1 MEKVY
6 MTQNGYDKL
15 KKELDDMKNVKRAE
29 IEAAIGT
36 ARAFGDL
43 KENAEYHAAR
53 EAQGLLEAKIRNVED
68 KLARTEIVDSSN
80 ISEDVV
86 CFGAKIEVEDLDTGD
101 IENYELV
108 GAGEDD
114 PLNDKILV
122 TSPFAKAFL
131 DHKVNDEV
139 EVQAPKSILRF
150 KILKI
155 DYQS

>member
-6 MTQNGYDKL
+6 MTKEGYEKL
-15 KKELDDMKNVKRAE
+15 KKELDEMKNVKRAE
-29 IEAAIGT
+29 IEQAIGT

-53 EAQGLLEAKIRNVED
+53 EAQGILEAKIRQLED

-80 ISEDVV
+80 IPTDAVH
-86 CFGAKIEVEDLDTGD
+86 FGAKIQIEDLENGD
-101 IENYELV
+101 IEDFELV

-114 PLNDKILV
+114 PFNGKILV
-122 TSPFAKAFL
+122 SSPFAQAL
-131 DHKVNDEV
+131 LGHKVNEEV
-139 EVQAPKSILRF
+139 EVDAPAGILRY

-155 DYQS
+155 DY

>member
-6 MTQNGYDKL
+6 MSKDGFERLT
-15 KKELDDMKNVKRAE
+15 KELDEMKNAKRAE
-29 IEAAIGT
+29 IQEAIAT

-53 EAQGLLEAKIRNVED
+53 EAQGLLEAKIRQLED

-80 ISEDVV
+80 IPTDAIH
-86 CFGAKIEVEDLDTGD
+86 FGAKVEVKDLDTGD

-108 GAGEDD
+108 GAGDDD
-114 PLNDKILV
+114 PMNDKILV
-122 TSPFAKAFL
+122 SSPFAQAL
-131 DHKVNDEV
+131 LEHKVGDEV
-139 EVQAPKSILRF
+139 EVNAPAGVLRF

-155 DYQS
+155 EY

>member
-6 MTQNGYDKL
+6 MTKSGHDKL
-15 KKELDDMKNVKRAE
+15 KKELDDFKNVKRPE
-29 IEAAIGT
+29 IQEAIAT
-36 ARAFGDL
+36 AREFGDL

-53 EAQGLLEAKIRNVED
+53 EAQGLLEARIRDLED
-68 KLARTEIVDSSN
+68 KLARTEIVESAN

-101 IENYELV
+101 IEHYELV
-108 GAGEDD
+108 GAGDDD

-131 DHKVNDEV
+131 EHKIDDEV
-139 EVQAPKSILRF
+139 EVKVPKGVLRF

-155 DYQS
+155 DY